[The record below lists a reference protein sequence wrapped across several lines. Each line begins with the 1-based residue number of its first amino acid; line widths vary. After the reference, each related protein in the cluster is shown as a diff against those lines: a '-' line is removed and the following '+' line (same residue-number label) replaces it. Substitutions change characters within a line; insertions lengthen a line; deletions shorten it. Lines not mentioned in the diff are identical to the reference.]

1 MSLGLLQNSDRWSE
15 GVESIKERTSGEEMK
30 KGTDYTQL
38 LKVLMVEGP
47 RERYLE
53 RDIMSVVD
61 LF

>member
-1 MSLGLLQNSDRWSE
+1 M
-15 GVESIKERTSGEEMK
+15 ESIKERTSGEEMK